1 MGLNIKK
8 VCKEK
13 NISLTE
19 VAQHIGISPISLSQ
33 SLNNNPTLSRLQQVA
48 SALGVEVDDL
58 FDKEPDASVHGCL
71 YVNGEPVL
79 VKSKK
84 DIENLL
90 HNLR

>member
-8 VCKEK
+8 ICKEK
-13 NISLTE
+13 NISLAE

-58 FDKEPDASVHGCL
+58 FDKEPETSVRGCI

-90 HNLR
+90 HDLR

>member
-1 MGLNIKK
+1 MGLNVKK

-33 SLNNNPTLSRLQQVA
+33 SLNNNPTLNRLQQVA
-48 SALGVEVDDL
+48 SVLGVEVDDL
-58 FDKEPDASVHGCL
+58 FDKEPDTSVHGCL

-84 DIENLL
+84 DIEELL